1 MTPVRTKGW
10 PQWPP
15 QATDE
20 QRERLLRVL
29 EGGAW
34 GATAGSETESFAA
47 AFAESVGA
55 SYGVCTFNGTVALFL
70 ALGALGVRPG
80 DEVIVPAY
88 TFVASATAVVLAGA
102 RPVVADVLPD
112 TLHLDPAAARRLVGP
127 RTRAVMPVHL
137 AGAPA
142 DTASLRSL
150 GIPVVEDAAQAH
162 GARRHGRPA
171 GSLGDAGCFSFQSS
185 KAMTAG
191 EGGIVVTDDRRV
203 YERLWSLHNVG
214 RRVGGGWYEHHELGW
229 NLRMTEF
236 QAAVLHPQLGVL
248 EAQLEHRSA
257 RAAALAG
264 ALQEV
269 EGLEPVGVPEGT
281 TRHTWHLAML
291 RYDRAAFGG
300 HPKAAFLDAM
310 ATEGIPLDAGYR
322 SLSREPYTGGGP
334 CPVAEGAEDTI
345 VWVRQPMLMADDAAM
360 ADIGNAAL
368 VVQQAFRK
376 RPFSR
381 PDAAAPR
388 SRTTR
393 SR

>member
-1 MTPVRTKGW
+1 MTPVRTEGW

-15 QATDE
+15 PAGEE

-29 EGGAW
+29 ESGEW

-55 SYGVCTFNGTVALFL
+55 SYGVCTVNGTVALFL
-70 ALGALGVRPG
+70 ALRALGVRPG

-88 TFVASATAVVLAGA
+88 TFVASATAVVLTGA
-102 RPVVADVLPD
+102 RPVVADVLSE

-142 DTASLRSL
+142 DTEALRSW

-162 GARRHGRPA
+162 GARRHGRAA
-171 GSLGDAGCFSFQSS
+171 GSLGVAGCFSFQSS

-191 EGGIVVTDDRRV
+191 EGGIVVTDDRRT

-214 RRVGGGWYEHHELGW
+214 RRRDGGWYEHPELGW

-236 QAAVLHPQLGVL
+236 QAAVLHPQLSML
-248 EAQLEHRSA
+248 EQQLAHRAA
-257 RAAALAG
+257 RAATLEAALE
-264 ALQEV
+264 EV
-269 EGLEPVGVPEGT
+269 EGLDLIGPPAGT

-291 RYDRAAFGG
+291 RYAPAAFGG
-300 HPKAAFLDAM
+300 HPKAALLEAM
-310 ATEGIPLDAGYR
+310 TAQGIPLDAGYR
-322 SLSREPYTGGGP
+322 SLSRERCTGGGP
-334 CPVAEGAEDTI
+334 CPVAEAAEDTV

-360 ADIGNAAL
+360 ADIARAAL
-368 VVQQAFRK
+368 LVQQAFRQ

-381 PDAAAPR
+381 
-388 SRTTR
+388 
-393 SR
+393 